1 MKEFLICY
9 DITDP
14 RRLNRIASCLTKSS
28 LRIQKSIFI
37 FKGSFKLFNEVLRQ
51 VLTKLDASKDDLRVY
66 EITHRNSVHLGLS
79 VLEEGILI
87 DLYLPQWLKSVDRK
101 KIKLL

>member
-28 LRIQKSIFI
+28 LRIQKVF
-37 FKGSFKLFNEVLRQ
+37 LFL
-51 VLTKLDASKDDLRVY
+51 KA
-66 EITHRNSVHLGLS
+66 LS
-79 VLEEGILI
+79 GFLMK
-87 DLYLPQWLKSVDRK
+87 Y
-101 KIKLL
+101 

>member
-14 RRLNRIASCLTKSS
+14 SRLNRIASCLKKYY

-37 FKGSFKLFNEVLRQ
+37 FKGSSRLFNEVLRQ

-66 EITHRNSVHLGLS
+66 EIMRRNSVHLGLP
-79 VLEEGILI
+79 VLEEGIWI
-87 DLYLPQWLKSVDRK
+87 DLYLPQWLKSIDRK
-101 KIKLL
+101 K

>member
-1 MKEFLICY
+1 MKQFLICY

-14 RRLNRIASCLTKSS
+14 RRLNRNASCLTKSS
-28 LRIQKSIFI
+28 LRIQKSIF
-37 FKGSFKLFNEVLRQ
+37 KGSFRLFNEVLGQ

-79 VLEEGILI
+79 ILEEGILI
-87 DLYLPQWLKSVDRK
+87 DLYLPQWLKSIDRK